1 MTQYS
6 EQYDNL
12 SLGFLP
18 FQHQQIF
25 VSKEQINKAFY
36 LVNQLDF
43 TAQNT
48 TLIFYYGWTKETI
61 LVTEDL
67 YRKWLVLHK
76 IYDQEIALAPN
87 KQLDDYWHFHI
98 LDSRKYMEDCQKVFG
113 DYLHHYPYFGIGDA
127 DAAKDLESAFQLTR
141 DLFIKHFGH
150 DLLGASN
157 RCRSTSCR

>member
-1 MTQYS
+1 MQLGS
-6 EQYDNL
+6 SQNEIS
-12 SLGFLP
+12 SLQFLP
-18 FQHQQIF
+18 FQHQQMF
-25 VSKEQINKAFY
+25 VSNEQVKEAIR

-43 TAQNT
+43 TAQNA
-48 TLIFYYGWTKETI
+48 TLISYYGWAKETV

-113 DYLHHYPYFGIGDA
+113 SYLHHYPYFGIGDE

-157 RCRSTSCR
+157 RCSSTSCR